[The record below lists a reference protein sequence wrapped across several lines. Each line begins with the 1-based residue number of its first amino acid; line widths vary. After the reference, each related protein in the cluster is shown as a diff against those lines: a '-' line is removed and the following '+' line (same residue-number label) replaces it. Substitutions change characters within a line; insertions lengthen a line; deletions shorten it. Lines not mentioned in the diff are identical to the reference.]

1 MASEARSGQG
11 TLRTVALASGGET
24 ADNRPSAVRC
34 QPPTAE
40 HSPLGA
46 AVCGSDTTTD
56 DGENGGYRD
65 CPAITP
71 SNPLAP
77 ALLLVAGRV
86 SVPGLRAARARI
98 MAS

>member
-46 AVCGSDTTTD
+46 AVCGSGATTN
-56 DGENGGYRD
+56 DGNPQR
-65 CPAITP
+65 PA
-71 SNPLAP
+71 PLSILGA
-77 ALLLVAGRV
+77 
-86 SVPGLRAARARI
+86 LRAILTCGKRLHHSAVPRDLGDGAQQ
-98 MAS
+98 